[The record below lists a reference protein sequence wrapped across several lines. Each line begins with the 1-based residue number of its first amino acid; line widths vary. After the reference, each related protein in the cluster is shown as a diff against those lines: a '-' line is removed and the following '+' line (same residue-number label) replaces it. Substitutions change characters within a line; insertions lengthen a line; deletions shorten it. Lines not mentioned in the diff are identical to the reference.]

1 MRAWARVALV
11 GVLLLCAAGCGKKD
25 EVTADTA
32 PFQAAITSYL
42 AHKSMG
48 MKVTK
53 FQSLQVEGEAA
64 TAVCRL
70 EEASGLYSMGVRWRF
85 TFQRDRQGWR
95 ATEHEAL

>member
-1 MRAWARVALV
+1 MRAWATVWLV
-11 GVLLLCAAGCGKKD
+11 GLVLLCLVGCGK
-25 EVTADTA
+25 EEAAADTA

-42 AHKSMG
+42 AARSMS
-48 MKVTK
+48 MKVTD
-53 FQSLQVEGEAA
+53 FESLELAGETA